1 MRPAPLRPHR
11 RPTRDPNIHNWD
23 GTQGTLLADARW
35 YVPRDEP
42 PPGFV
47 PAVREFALSGA
58 SYERCV
64 SPRRTAHFSA
74 PRARLDTV
82 SLAPPPRTM
91 SGCRAATHAAG
102 PGSQITQS
110 RRTNCSAQH
119 SKDQLT
125 HEQDNRGS
133 PQRPRGLAQMLPRRL
148 IGLGNRICLLERVDA
163 LGSRH

>member
-1 MRPAPLRPHR
+1 MRSARCDRIGAPPE
-11 RPTRDPNIHNWD
+11 TRISTIGMTPRELCWL
-23 GTQGTLLADARW
+23 TPRW

-64 SPRRTAHFSA
+64 SPRRAAHFSA
-74 PRARLDTV
+74 PRARFDTV
-82 SLAPPPRTM
+82 SLAPPPAP
-91 SGCRAATHAAG
+91 RAAAER
-102 PGSQITQS
+102 QRTQPVQAHRLRS
-110 RRTNCSAQH
+110 REELISAQH
-119 SKDQLT
+119 SKDELT

-133 PQRPRGLAQMLPRRL
+133 PQRPRGFAQMLPRRL